1 MAMDPAAISA
11 RPARTITWAELT
23 APERPAAKA
32 KGTVRP
38 SDIPMTMSR
47 TSAVAAKCVSTWAG
61 DVGGAGVGSESIA
74 IPEVY
79 LSAVWGLRAGVG
91 SGSLGVGAVVSHIS
105 RKTSEMWGTRG
116 SGLETMVGTQFRR
129 GS

>member
-11 RPARTITWAELT
+11 SPARTITWAELT

-38 SDIPMTMSR
+38 SDMPMTMSR

-79 LSAVWGLRAGVG
+79 LSVVWGFWGLSTRDFVAGT
-91 SGSLGVGAVVSHIS
+91 
-105 RKTSEMWGTRG
+105 KK
-116 SGLETMVGTQFRR
+116 
-129 GS
+129 